1 MQLYNKQIMDN
12 GSHNSR
18 SLQRQLRVLLDEARR
33 NEDKLQRLQALELL
47 LLGAESLPELI
58 QMVLH
63 RYREDFA
70 LDAVS
75 LMLVDPHYEIRR
87 FLEDESLQVAD
98 HPNLIFKADCDA
110 IPEDTAN
117 LFPTLGAFDAKQHA
131 LLFNIAH
138 KELHSVA
145 LLPLV
150 RQGRVMGCLN
160 LGSSDSR
167 RFVNGSGTDLL
178 ERLTAII
185 SICLENTLNVERLK
199 HTGLTDALTAI
210 NNRRFFDQRI
220 CEEIE
225 RARRHQKAL
234 SCLFVDIDHF
244 KMINDSYG
252 HKSGDKVLR
261 NVAALLNEQMRRSD
275 ILARYGG
282 EEFAILLCNTDLD
295 AAEEIAERLRL
306 TIHATPQAGI
316 NNEEIPVSV
325 SIGVAATDP
334 AQTPDID
341 IEQQADRLIARADEA
356 LYEAKKAGRNRVRLL
371 GDTA

>member
-1 MQLYNKQIMDN
+1 MDD
-12 GSHNSR
+12 GSQNNR
-18 SLQRQLRVLLDEARR
+18 SLQRQLRVLVDEARR

-47 LLGAESLPELI
+47 LLGAESLSELI
-58 QMVLH
+58 QMLLH

-75 LMLVDPHYEIRR
+75 LVLIDPHYEIRR
-87 FLEDESLQVAD
+87 FLEDESLQITD

-110 IPEDTAN
+110 MPEDAAG
-117 LFPTLGAFDAKQHA
+117 LFPRLGAFDAKQHTP
-131 LLFNIAH
+131 LFNMAH
-138 KELHSVA
+138 KELSSIA

-150 RQGRVMGCLN
+150 RQGRVIGCLN

-185 SICLENTLNVERLK
+185 STCLENTLNVERLK
-199 HTGLTDALTAI
+199 QTGLTDALTAI

-225 RARRHQKAL
+225 RARRHQQAL
-234 SCLFVDIDHF
+234 SCLFVDIDYF
-244 KMINDSYG
+244 KKINDSYG
-252 HKSGDKVLR
+252 HQSGDKVLR
-261 NVAALLNEQMRRSD
+261 NIAALLNEQMRRSD

-282 EEFAILLCNTDLD
+282 EEFSILLCNTDID

-306 TIHATPQAGI
+306 TIHATPQTGL

-325 SIGVAATDP
+325 SIGVATTDP
-334 AQTPDID
+334 TQNPDMD
-341 IEQQADRLIARADEA
+341 IEQQADRLIALADEA

-371 GDTA
+371 GDTP

>member
-1 MQLYNKQIMDN
+1 MDD
-12 GSHNSR
+12 GSHNNR

-47 LLGAESLPELI
+47 LLGAESLSELI
-58 QMVLH
+58 QMLLH
-63 RYREDFA
+63 RYREDFT

-75 LMLVDPHYEIRR
+75 LVLLDPHYEIRR
-87 FLEDESLQVAD
+87 FLEDESSQITE

-110 IPEDTAN
+110 MQEDASS
-117 LFPTLGAFDAKQHA
+117 LFPKLGAFDVKHHSP
-131 LLFNIAH
+131 LFNMAH
-138 KELHSVA
+138 KELLSVA

-199 HTGLTDALTAI
+199 HTGLTDALTGI

-225 RARRHQKAL
+225 RARRHQKTL
-234 SCLFVDIDHF
+234 SCLFVDIDYF
-244 KMINDSYG
+244 KKINDSYG
-252 HKSGDKVLR
+252 HQNGDKVLR
-261 NVAALLNEQMRRSD
+261 SVAALLNEQMRRSD

-282 EEFAILLCNTDLD
+282 EEFAILLCNTNID

-306 TIHATPQAGI
+306 TFHTAPQVGI

-325 SIGVAATDP
+325 SIGVATTDP
-334 AQTPDID
+334 KQNPELD
-341 IEQQADRLIARADEA
+341 IEQQADSLIARADKA
-356 LYEAKKAGRNRVRLL
+356 LYEAKKAGRNRVCLL
-371 GDTA
+371 GDTP

>member
-1 MQLYNKQIMDN
+1 MDD
-12 GSHNSR
+12 GSQNSR

-58 QMVLH
+58 QMLLH
-63 RYREDFA
+63 RYREDFS
-70 LDAVS
+70 LEAVS
-75 LMLVDPHYEIRR
+75 LILIDPHYEIRR
-87 FLEDESLQVAD
+87 FLEKESLQVAE
-98 HPNLIFKADCDA
+98 HPNLIFKTDCDQMPGDA
-110 IPEDTAN
+110 AG
-117 LFPTLGAFDAKQHA
+117 LFPRLGAFDAKHHA
-131 LLFNIAH
+131 CLFNLAH
-138 KELHSVA
+138 KELLSVA
-145 LLPLV
+145 LLPMV
-150 RQGRVMGCLN
+150 RQGRVIGCLN

-220 CEEIE
+220 GEEVD
-225 RARRHQKAL
+225 RARRHQKPL
-234 SCLFVDIDHF
+234 SCLFVDIDYF
-244 KMINDSYG
+244 KKINDTHG
-252 HKSGDKVLR
+252 HQSGDKVLR

-282 EEFAILLCNTDLD
+282 EEFSILLCNTDIE

-306 TIHATPQAGI
+306 TIYATPQLGL

-325 SIGVAATDP
+325 SIGVATTSVVQD
-334 AQTPDID
+334 QGIS
-341 IEQQADRLIARADEA
+341 IEQQADKLIAGADKA
-356 LYEAKKAGRNRVRLL
+356 LYEAKKSGRNRVRLL
-371 GDTA
+371 DDMP

>member
-1 MQLYNKQIMDN
+1 MQLYTRQIMDD
-12 GSHNSR
+12 GSQNNR

-47 LLGAESLPELI
+47 LLGAESLSELI
-58 QMVLH
+58 QMLLN
-63 RYREDFA
+63 RYLEDFA

-75 LMLVDPHYEIRR
+75 LVLLDPHYEIRR
-87 FLEDESLQVAD
+87 FLEDESSHITE

-110 IPEDTAN
+110 MPEDAAS
-117 LFPTLGAFDAKQHA
+117 LFPRLGAFDIKQHSP
-131 LLFNIAH
+131 LFNMVH

-160 LGSSDSR
+160 LGSNDSR

-178 ERLTAII
+178 ERLTAIV

-199 HTGLTDALTAI
+199 HTGMTDALTGI

-220 CEEIE
+220 CEEFE

-244 KMINDSYG
+244 KKINDSYG
-252 HKSGDKVLR
+252 HQSGDKVLR

-282 EEFAILLCNTDLD
+282 EEFAILLCNTDID

-306 TIHATPQAGI
+306 TVYASPQVGI
-316 NNEEIPVSV
+316 KNEKISVSV
-325 SIGVAATDP
+325 SIGVAATGP
-334 AQTPDID
+334 TQYPDMD
-341 IEQQADRLIARADEA
+341 IEQQADRLMARADEA

-371 GDTA
+371 GDAP

>member
-1 MQLYNKQIMDN
+1 MQLYNKQIMDD
-12 GSHNSR
+12 GSHNNR

-47 LLGAESLPELI
+47 LLGAESLSELI
-58 QMVLH
+58 QMLLH
-63 RYREDFA
+63 RYREDFT

-75 LMLVDPHYEIRR
+75 LVLLDPHYEIRR
-87 FLEDESLQVAD
+87 FLEDESSQITE

-110 IPEDTAN
+110 MPEDASS
-117 LFPTLGAFDAKQHA
+117 LFPTLGAFDVKHHSP
-131 LLFNIAH
+131 LFNMAH
-138 KELHSVA
+138 KELLSVA

-150 RQGRVMGCLN
+150 RQGRVMGSLN

-199 HTGLTDALTAI
+199 HTGLTDALTGI

-225 RARRHQKAL
+225 RARRHQKTL

-244 KMINDSYG
+244 KKINDSYG
-252 HKSGDKVLR
+252 HQNGDKVLR
-261 NVAALLNEQMRRSD
+261 SVAALLNEQMRRSD

-282 EEFAILLCNTDLD
+282 EEFAILLCNTDID

-306 TIHATPQAGI
+306 TFHTAPQVGI

-325 SIGVAATDP
+325 SIGVATTDP
-334 AQTPDID
+334 KQNSDLA
-341 IEQQADRLIARADEA
+341 IEQQADSLIARADKA

-371 GDTA
+371 GDTP

>member
-1 MQLYNKQIMDN
+1 MQLYNRQIMDDSSQN
-12 GSHNSR
+12 IR
-18 SLQRQLRVLLDEARR
+18 SVQRQLRLLLDEARR

-47 LLGAESLPELI
+47 LLGAESLSELV
-58 QMVLH
+58 QMLLN
-63 RYREDFA
+63 RYREDFS

-75 LMLVDPHYEIRR
+75 LVLIDPNYEIQR
-87 FLEDESLQVAD
+87 FLEDESSQIID
-98 HPNLIFKADCDA
+98 HPNLIFKVDCDSV
-110 IPEDTAN
+110 PENTAN
-117 LFPTLGAFDAKQHA
+117 LFPKLGAFDAKQHA
-131 LLFNIAH
+131 ALFNVPH
-138 KELHSVA
+138 KELSSAA

-150 RQGRVMGCLN
+150 RQGRIIGCLN
-160 LGSSDSR
+160 LGSTNSR

-225 RARRHQKAL
+225 RARRHENTL
-234 SCLFVDIDHF
+234 SCLFIDIDFF
-244 KMINDSYG
+244 KKINDTYG
-252 HKSGDKVLR
+252 HQSGDKVLR

-282 EEFAILLCNTDLD
+282 EEFAILLCNTDID

-306 TIHATPQAGI
+306 TIHATPQNGI
-316 NNEEIPVSV
+316 NNEEISVSV
-325 SIGVAATDP
+325 SIGVATINLTQD
-334 AQTPDID
+334 PDIE
-341 IEQQADRLIARADEA
+341 IEQQADQLVARADEA
-356 LYEAKKAGRNRVRLL
+356 LYEAKKAGRNCIRLL
-371 GDTA
+371 DI